1 MRKYIDQA
9 GCNGIKG
16 EGGVYRVIDTRAGRA
31 FSFKLEAGK
40 KQHSQT

>member
-1 MRKYIDQA
+1 MREYIGQV

-16 EGGVYRVIDTRAGRA
+16 EGGVYRVINTRAGRA
-31 FSFKLEAGK
+31 FSFKSQAGK